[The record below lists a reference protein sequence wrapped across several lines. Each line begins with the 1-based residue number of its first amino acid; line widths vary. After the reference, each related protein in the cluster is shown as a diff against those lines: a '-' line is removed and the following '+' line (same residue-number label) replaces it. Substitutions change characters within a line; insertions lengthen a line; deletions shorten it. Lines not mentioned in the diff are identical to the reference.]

1 MDIYIYIPTYTYIH
15 IYLYIY
21 IYMYTCI
28 YMCVCVAKS
37 INPCIVHGDNLF
49 FSSVSCTAEE
59 TAEGAAARIDFYID
73 MYT

>member
-1 MDIYIYIPTYTYIH
+1 
-15 IYLYIY
+15 
-21 IYMYTCI
+21 
-28 YMCVCVAKS
+28 MCVCVAKS